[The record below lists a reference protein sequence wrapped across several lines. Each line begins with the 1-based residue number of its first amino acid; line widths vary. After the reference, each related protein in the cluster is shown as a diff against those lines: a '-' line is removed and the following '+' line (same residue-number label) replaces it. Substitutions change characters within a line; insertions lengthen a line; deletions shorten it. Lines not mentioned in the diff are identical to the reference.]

1 MRNQLKVQRKNPRS
15 PKSKTMKMRKQRPE
29 GLGPGPQSP
38 EPGPDSPGQDPEG
51 PGQDPEGLGPEG
63 QGPDIS

>member
-1 MRNQLKVQRKNPRS
+1 MRNQVKFQMKDPRIL
-15 PKSKTMKMRKQRPE
+15 KSKTKKMRKQSPE

-38 EPGPDSPGQDPEG
+38 EPGPEA
-51 PGQDPEGLGPEG
+51 PGQDPEGLGPDPGPEG